1 MTLGCVDNG
10 VPWLGGLAW
19 GAVMFFEF
27 EKGRQWCLVVWDAIW
42 GAENSFGGWLAMLQ
56 PCTQVLVLGR
66 TGDYFSFLFVFG
78 ISYTLVMR

>member
-1 MTLGCVDNG
+1 MREQWCS
-10 VPWLGGLAW
+10 LAW
-19 GAVMFFEF
+19 GVGVGSRHVFEF

-42 GAENSFGGWLAMLQ
+42 GENGFGGWLATCIDAAAMTL
-56 PCTQVLVLGR
+56 VLVLGR